1 MTTSPSL
8 DPITGKDPSTLSTAI
23 LAERLANERAL
34 REQAMAYIEKA
45 LELQAVEYSRRLDAL
60 NHAHEQAVVEQA
72 RTVPRT
78 DFQTYVEATRRELAL
93 AFTASSKE
101 IETERAARIRAEG
114 SLSTWRFIVLLIGLP
129 GIAALIVAL
138 VNFFGPT

>member
-1 MTTSPSL
+1 MPNPSL
-8 DPITGKDPSTLSTAI
+8 DPITGSDPSTLTTAI

-34 REQAMAYIEKA
+34 REQAMDFIEKA
-45 LELQAVEYSRRLDAL
+45 LELQANEYERRLDAL
-60 NHAHEQAVVEQA
+60 NHAHEAAVVEQA

-101 IETERAARIRAEG
+101 IETERQARIRAEG
-114 SLSTWRFIVLLIGLP
+114 SLATWRFIVLLLGLP
-129 GIAALIVAL
+129 GIVGVCLGLLAV
-138 VNFFGPT
+138 FGPK